1 MNDDE
6 RIQQLS
12 FSAQLQYTETP
23 ESWHDAMKVTPQQS
37 GYYAE
42 IKYHFKMCFDLSMHL
57 TIVDDDSPLK
67 VTLNY
72 LFNFALIELRLAEFI
87 YLNYLMSQHW
97 IGFETGQQKLLF
109 VLAQSLFRVRE
120 SMKTQYRQLLQY
132 NFDPRLFDV
141 GDQPFAHHTEKQLMT
156 VIFKSIKH
164 LSETMK
170 KGLLIFKGAQESVDK
185 DFWEQVACRLGFVI
199 HMLNRVLVVAPAAQ
213 TRK

>member
-1 MNDDE
+1 
-6 RIQQLS
+6 
-12 FSAQLQYTETP
+12 
-23 ESWHDAMKVTPQQS
+23 
-37 GYYAE
+37 
-42 IKYHFKMCFDLSMHL
+42 
-57 TIVDDDSPLK
+57 
-67 VTLNY
+67 
-72 LFNFALIELRLAEFI
+72 
-87 YLNYLMSQHW
+87 
-97 IGFETGQQKLLF
+97 
-109 VLAQSLFRVRE
+109 
-120 SMKTQYRQLLQY
+120 
-132 NFDPRLFDV
+132 LFDV